1 MAEEAGTAQ
10 ILEQMNRIEG
20 RFDALE
26 KRLDGRHQQIDIGF
40 PSAVHSLD
48 RLQGEIGRLRRWLVV
63 LFVPIAAAA
72 IVAAWAVLRML
83 FIGVIP
89 IDGG

>member
-26 KRLDGRHQQIDIGF
+26 QRLDGRHQQIDIGF
-40 PSAVHSLD
+40 PSAVESLD
-48 RLQGEIGRLRRWLVV
+48 RLRGEVRSLRRWMVV
-63 LFVPIAAAA
+63 LLLPIAASAVIAA
-72 IVAAWAVLRML
+72 CMVLRVFFL
-83 FIGVIP
+83 EPLGIN
-89 IDGG
+89 